1 MLQIRALRRQHYFRK
16 LRNQQKRLIALRNN
30 KEFNFNSDN
39 PDHNKKLLDE
49 LLKHKKVRLVEES
62 LPYEDLAVLENF
74 SEDEITYE
82 LKRKILKERKDKIAL
97 KKARKLE

>member
-1 MLQIRALRRQHYFRK
+1 MRNNPDLNFNVSDEANNRK
-16 LRNQQKRLIALRNN
+16 LEK
-30 KEFNFNSDN
+30 
-39 PDHNKKLLDE
+39 E
-49 LLKHKKVRLVEES
+49 LLKEKKVRLIEES

-97 KKARKLE
+97 QKARVLEN